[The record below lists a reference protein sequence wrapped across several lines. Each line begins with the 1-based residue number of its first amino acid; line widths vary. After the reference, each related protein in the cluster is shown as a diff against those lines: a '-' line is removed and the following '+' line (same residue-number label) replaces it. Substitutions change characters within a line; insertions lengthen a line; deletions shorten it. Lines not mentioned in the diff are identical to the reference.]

1 MEYLIGIGLACAAA
15 VFGNLVGMDR
25 DRAFYATVLVVV
37 ATYYLL
43 FACMAGATAALL
55 PELLP
60 ALLFIGLAGWG
71 FRASPW
77 LVVAGL
83 ALHGVF
89 DLFHATVIAN
99 PGVPAWWP
107 GFCMSYDVA
116 AAACLAVVL
125 VVRRRAAR
133 MA

>member
-1 MEYLIGIGLACAAA
+1 MEYLIGSVLACLAAA
-15 VFGNLVGMDR
+15 FGNLVGMDR

-43 FACMAGATAALL
+43 FACMAGSTAALL
-55 PELLP
+55 AELLP
-60 ALLFIGLAGWG
+60 ALLFVGLAGWG
-71 FRASPW
+71 FRASSW
-77 LVVAGL
+77 LVVGGL

-89 DLFHATVIAN
+89 DLFHATVITN

-116 AAACLAVVL
+116 AAACLAVL
-125 VVRRRAAR
+125 LLRRRDAA
-133 MA
+133 AT